1 MALSRL
7 SLVSP
12 VAPPPI
18 ALAPMA
24 GLLVLDPEMRCVYDV
39 LARLSTTPLPV
50 LVTGETGVGKEGA
63 AAFVHASSPRAH
75 APFLRINCASLSETM
90 LESELFGHERGSFT
104 GAAGTHVGF
113 FEAADGGTLFL
124 DEIGELSRGAQAKLL
139 RVLECGE
146 IVRVGATHARRVDVR
161 VVAATHRDLR
171 HMVDRGEFREDLY
184 FRLSGLTVEIP
195 GLRARRSEIL
205 PLASLFLERAAQ
217 LTGRPL
223 PRLTPDAM
231 EALLTHGWPG
241 NVRELKNAMIRAVAL
256 CVGDVVEREH
266 LALATGPS
274 ARPAP
279 PSAARPEPKREP
291 EAEPGRMMREDLRAY
306 ERARILEALRQ
317 TAGNQTQA
325 AALLGISRRTLT
337 NKLNAYA
344 IARPRKR
351 VSGPCPAVIEGEA
364 GPTLC
369 VAAV

>member
-1 MALSRL
+1 M
-7 SLVSP
+7 
-12 VAPPPI
+12 
-18 ALAPMA
+18 
-24 GLLVLDPEMRCVYDV
+24 LVLDPEMRRVYDV
-39 LARLSTTPLPV
+39 LARLASTPLPV

-161 VVAATHRDLR
+161 VVTATHRDLR
-171 HMVDRGEFREDLY
+171 QMVDQGEFREDLY

-205 PLASLFLERAAQ
+205 PLASLFLERAAE

-256 CVGDVVEREH
+256 CSSECVEREH
-266 LALATGPS
+266 LALSTGPS
-274 ARPAP
+274 ARPPAKD
-279 PSAARPEPKREP
+279 STAAKVEPEP
-291 EAEPGRMMREDLRAY
+291 EPGRVMREDLRAY

-337 NKLNAYA
+337 NKLNAHA
-344 IARPRKR
+344 IARPRKH
-351 VSGPCPAVIEGEA
+351 VSGAFPAAPSGES
-364 GPTLC
+364 GPSLR

>member
-1 MALSRL
+1 M
-7 SLVSP
+7 SP
-12 VAPPPI
+12 LAPLATMVAPVD
-18 ALAPMA
+18 
-24 GLLVLDPEMRCVYDV
+24 GLLVLDPEMRRVYDV
-39 LARLSTTPLPV
+39 LGRLAATPLPV

-63 AAFVHASSPRAH
+63 AAFVHASSPRAQ

-161 VVAATHRDLR
+161 VVTATHRDLR
-171 HMVDRGEFREDLY
+171 QMVDQGEFREDLY

-256 CVGDVVEREH
+256 CAGDVVEREH
-266 LALATGPS
+266 LALSTGPS
-274 ARPAP
+274 ARPSPGATP
-279 PSAARPEPKREP
+279 PASKVEP
-291 EAEPGRMMREDLRAY
+291 ETEPGRVMREDLRAY
-306 ERARILEALRQ
+306 ERARILEALQQ

-337 NKLNAYA
+337 NKLNAHA

-351 VSGPCPAVIEGEA
+351 VSGAFPAVACGEA
-364 GPTLC
+364 GTPLR
-369 VAAV
+369 VAVV